1 MLKGTLEEDI
11 KKAML
16 ARNEDLLSTLRM
28 LKSAIQYA
36 EINKGVNYSATDEDI
51 LDVISKEV
59 KKRRESIDLYE
70 KGGRPELA
78 EKETKE
84 LDILQGY
91 LPEQLQE
98 DEIKKLVDEAV
109 SKTNASGIQDMGKVM
124 GALMQQ
130 IKGKADAGLVSSIVK
145 STLTQN

>member
-1 MLKGTLEEDI
+1 MLKDTLEEDI

-84 LDILQGY
+84 LNMLQGY

>member
-1 MLKGTLEEDI
+1 MLKDNLEEDI

-16 ARNEDLLSTLRM
+16 ARDENTLLTLRM

-36 EINKGVNYSATDEDI
+36 EINKGVNYSATDDDI

-78 EKETKE
+78 DKEKKE
-84 LDILQGY
+84 LDIIQGY
-91 LPEQLQE
+91 LPDQLE
-98 DEIKKLVDEAV
+98 ENEIKKLAKEAV
-109 SKTNASGIQDMGKVM
+109 SATNASGIQDMGKVM
-124 GALMQQ
+124 GVLMQQ
-130 IKGKADAGLVSSIVK
+130 VKGKADPGLVSSIVK
-145 STLTQN
+145 SMLT